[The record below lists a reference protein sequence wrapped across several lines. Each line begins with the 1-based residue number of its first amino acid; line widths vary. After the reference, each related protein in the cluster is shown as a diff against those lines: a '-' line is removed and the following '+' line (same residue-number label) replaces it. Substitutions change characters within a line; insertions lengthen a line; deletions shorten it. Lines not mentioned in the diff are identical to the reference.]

1 MNLFGKTVLVNL
13 NFKALDRQG
22 CLGHGV
28 ISRLESALLVIL
40 SRDLSG

>member
-13 NFKALDRQG
+13 NFKAVEKQG

-28 ISRLESALLVIL
+28 ISRLESVLIIDIVK
-40 SRDLSG
+40 